1 MLKAFVICNTITDN
15 PTNSDQKDLD
25 GAGLSAINCTTQF
38 PVKLSFWVFA
48 QLSDQ
53 KETGE
58 VRLAI
63 MRADSGRRDFFRPIT
78 VRHQDP
84 LQATTFCVR
93 LFDCTFPETG
103 VYFVELWYDD
113 IWIVDQRLELT

>member
-1 MLKAFVICNTITDN
+1 MLCDSIADSS
-15 PTNSDQKDLD
+15 TNSDQKDLH
-25 GAGLSAINCTTQF
+25 GAGLAAINCTAPF

-63 MRADSGRRDFFRPIT
+63 MRADSGRRCFFRPIT
-78 VRHQDP
+78 VRHKDP

-93 LFDCTFPETG
+93 LFDCTFPEKG
-103 VYFVELWYDD
+103 VYFVELGYDGV
-113 IWIVDQRLELT
+113 WVVDQRLELT